1 MKNSSMEKY
10 MTPEV
15 SRLPITQVTYDKE
28 GFNVKKFEIIN
39 ITDSAIEYEDNSE
52 KEPFKN
58 GLLKDSLNTVRVV
71 ETTNGFGLRVY
82 TIHDSK
88 EKSKQRIAD
97 YYKTV
102 LTMREADLHEAK
114 QFYSKLQEDV

>member
-1 MKNSSMEKY
+1 MKNSSMKKY
-10 MTPEV
+10 MAPEV
-15 SRLPITQVTYDKE
+15 SHLPITQVTYDKE

-39 ITDSAIEYEDNSE
+39 TTDSVIEYEDNSE

-88 EKSKQRIAD
+88 EKSK
-97 YYKTV
+97 
-102 LTMREADLHEAK
+102 
-114 QFYSKLQEDV
+114 